1 MNNDEK
7 SYFII
12 RTNYFVTLMTVHI
25 YDAYNIINDLV
36 NIENI
41 ERSVC
46 VCVYALKIIFFYE
59 KILFFG

>member
-46 VCVYALKIIFFYE
+46 VCICIKNYFFYE